1 MLVSEFRNNFA
12 VNHSGLAKVG
22 EHFSHIVG
30 GFGEN
35 KFTLFR
41 RRSLGWSVLDLRHSF
56 ARESLD
62 SGLEIHSDYVGQAVN
77 GVPAAV
83 LICLRK
89 AVPLVGF
96 GVYVQTAVAFDVE
109 FTHYPLRGKRSV
121 LLDLV
126 AVLNEVFGEGYG
138 IEKPPLDCRFLDFP
152 IEIYLGVW
160 YN

>member
-1 MLVSEFRNNFA
+1 MSEFRNDFA

-41 RRSLGWSVLDLRHSF
+41 RRSLGGSVLNLRHSF
-56 ARESLD
+56 AREDLD

-96 GVYVQTAVAFDVE
+96 GVYVQAAVAFDVE
-109 FTHYPLRGKRSV
+109 FITPL
-121 LLDLV
+121 LNLV
-126 AVLNEVFGEGYG
+126 AVLNEVFGEVRLSG
-138 IEKPPLDCRFLDFP
+138 FFDFGGGGV
-152 IEIYLGVW
+152 GVW
-160 YN
+160 H